1 MCGRKEI
8 NKDRDG
14 KCNGGANKKWVERWQ
29 EKEKEE
35 SEMEK
40 LRVLGIK
47 TEEV

>member
-14 KCNGGANKKWVERWQ
+14 KCNGGANKKWVEQLQ

-40 LRVLGIK
+40 LRALGMK

>member
-1 MCGRKEI
+1 MEEQI
-8 NKDRDG
+8 NR
-14 KCNGGANKKWVERWQ
+14 WVERWQ